1 MSDKTLTLYE
11 QLSEFWSES
20 INKKSNSMEAV
31 EKKLRAKYNIL
42 DTFVANEI
50 FINEI
55 LYYVSNPSIGS
66 IDKNFIHNA
75 YTTCLVFP
83 YYGIRI
89 ACTKVFIDN
98 IPFVK
103 QLLSGNWDDE
113 KSIIKYEYFNED
125 LNETVTGATNIIIT
139 ENTLD
144 AILFEKSYEC
154 KVRDFENKGYFKIRT
169 VTCNNLLELIILN
182 NKLRYETTNFESN
195 VI

>member
-1 MSDKTLTLYE
+1 MSDKTLTVYE
-11 QLSEFWSES
+11 QLSEFWSEA

-154 KVRDFENKGYFKIRT
+154 KVRDFENKGYYTIRT
-169 VTCNNLLELIILN
+169 VTCNNLLELIVLN
-182 NKLRYETTNFESN
+182 NKLRYETTNFEGN